1 MKVIG
6 IEPLDKRR
14 RKVILDEGFALA
26 LYGGELRRY
35 DIREGGELAPE
46 VYEEII
52 STVLCR
58 RARERM
64 VYILKASDKT
74 EAELRNRLKEAY
86 YPEAAIEA
94 AILFGREHH
103 YIDDTR
109 FTEQYIRYQGRKKSR
124 RQLVCELQ
132 QKGVDRDIITRCLE
146 ACPVDESEQA
156 RTYLRKKGLEGR
168 ALSREEQQKA
178 GMALAR
184 KGISWEVIRGILEDR
199 SGFL

>member
-1 MKVIG
+1 MKVIR

-14 RKVILDEGFALA
+14 RKVILDEGFALV
-26 LYGGELRRY
+26 LYGGELGRFN
-35 DIREGGELAPE
+35 IREGGELAPE

-52 STVLCR
+52 AAVLSR

-74 EAELRNRLKEAY
+74 EAVLRTKLKEAF

-94 AILFGREHH
+94 AILFGKEHH

-109 FTEQYIRYQGRKKSR
+109 FAEQYIRYQSRKKSR
-124 RQLVCELQ
+124 RQLVYELQ
-132 QKGVDRDIITRCLE
+132 QKGVDREIITRCLE
-146 ACPVDESEQA
+146 ACPVDESQQV

-184 KGISWEVIRGILEDR
+184 KGISWEVIRSILE
-199 SGFL
+199 SE